1 MKTSAVNNK
10 GEIFTNKEKEFEKLL
25 TEYNT
30 TRSVETVLQSLVNIT
45 HNSEFDARDFT
56 PKSCEQFKL
65 LLEDWQKNDM
75 IVFKENSQNPP
86 NNSTISYIEFIDYM
100 WKLKRLADDET
111 VEYQDWTTA
120 VRSIAY
126 STATGIS
133 IGMIFADIFGCLGK
147 YREFFPHVNFITA
160 NFVTVVF
167 QNYYYN
173 LANVI
178 LWAIYFVSASI
189 S

>member
-45 HNSEFDARDFT
+45 HNSEFDAGDFT

-100 WKLKRLADDET
+100 WKLKRLADEET

-147 YREFFPHVNFITA
+147 YPITKLILRALGALGISAA
-160 NFVTVVF
+160 NSYRIVSY
-167 QNYYYN
+167 QNM
-173 LANVI
+173 L
-178 LWAIYFVSASI
+178 SQCH
-189 S
+189 

>member
-1 MKTSAVNNK
+1 MKTSAINNK
-10 GEIFTNKEKEFEKLL
+10 GEIFTSKEKEFEKLL

-30 TRSVETVLQSLVNIT
+30 TRSVETFLQSLVNIT

-75 IVFKENSQNPP
+75 IVFKENSRNPP

-111 VEYQDWTTA
+111 VEYQDWTTT

-133 IGMIFADIFGCLGK
+133 VGMIFADIFGCLGK
-147 YREFFPHVNFITA
+147 YPVTKLILRALGALGISAA
-160 NFVTVVF
+160 NS
-167 QNYYYN
+167 YR
-173 LANVI
+173 I
-178 LWAIYFVSASI
+178 VSYPNMLF
-189 S
+189 

>member
-45 HNSEFDARDFT
+45 HNSEFDAGDFT

-100 WKLKRLADDET
+100 WKLKRLADEET

-147 YREFFPHVNFITA
+147 YREFSPHANFITA
-160 NFVTVVF
+160 NFVTAVF
-167 QNYYYN
+167 QNHY
-173 LANVI
+173 
-178 LWAIYFVSASI
+178 
-189 S
+189 